1 MLGFVSSQKS
11 QGTYNYLFAD
21 GNRGSV
27 GQVTKLGDTHIRA
40 RGIRGCYRTARGVIV
55 LSSIGSLGRPCRN
68 FHLARIRYE
77 TDLLR
82 EGIILSEASSH
93 SFGNDRIV
101 FLCK

>member
-40 RGIRGCYRTARGVIV
+40 RGIRGGRGK
-55 LSSIGSLGRPCRN
+55 
-68 FHLARIRYE
+68 RIRSV
-77 TDLLR
+77 R
-82 EGIILSEASSH
+82 SS
-93 SFGNDRIV
+93 
-101 FLCK
+101 LTT